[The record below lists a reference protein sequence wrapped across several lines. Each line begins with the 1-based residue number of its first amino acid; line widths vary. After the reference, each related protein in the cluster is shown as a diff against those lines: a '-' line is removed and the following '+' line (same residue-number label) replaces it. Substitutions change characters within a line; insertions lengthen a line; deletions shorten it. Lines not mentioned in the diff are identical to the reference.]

1 MLPKGVCLGHAV
13 LHSDSTV
20 DAVAI
25 NLNESIGDLFS
36 SKQLYEDLFGSPP
49 TGNPSI
55 TLSLTTPAG
64 FRFSPAENGSLQWL
78 DPLVSQPAWAE
89 VQSTTA
95 IPVAENVQLRFIPSA
110 EASQLAA
117 DGHPLTVEVVS
128 SSSAVPTTPATGSVN
143 LQIPNGAAF
152 SYATGQA
159 IGLNEVNADIGGNLT
174 VQVPVRAG
182 ISVSSAG
189 VTDNAVALLDATNI
203 GGVLGVSPVGVGVDT
218 TLKSAANLQVLA
230 DVSGL
235 VSASAHTSADSIS
248 DFADADAHT
257 RFGIKSPPNAT
268 PPADKAQG
276 GFGILNMDLV
286 AGADANVRGT
296 TAIQLDTST
305 DSTSGRARAT
315 TDVGDVAGVGDSAV
329 QAAADLNLTG
339 IAGIGLHTGAH
350 SAMGSAEASTSL
362 ENLRGIFSD
371 TTTSSGTTS
380 LNNPGATVGSKVLDP
395 YSAGGNLAIN
405 TGAKLTALTEASVVG
420 DGVGDHFQGAVEFLK
435 GDEASAHADLGKA
448 YGLMSNAAG
457 GLQMEASGRVDLNIN
472 SQANFTTLADA
483 VAGHATAMSEL
494 LSNNG
499 AVNANLFA
507 GDTGSINSNVD
518 TIFKTIA
525 NTIVGD
531 TTAKGTAMN
540 TVGIGASEFTF
551 TGLGGL
557 VNADANTNGLVR
569 AVSTLGRASSEL
581 NSSTGGIMASTG
593 ETWNTINS
601 PASVPFQARM
611 SGAEQINAIANNTG
625 FAQAA
630 AVAGSSGHNG
640 VSATANQASIG
651 VDGYHFST
659 SESLHLSSVNH
670 VDSTAQAV
678 FGTTSL

>member
-1 MLPKGVCLGHAV
+1 MANQNQ
-13 LHSDSTV
+13 T
-20 DAVAI
+20 
-25 NLNESIGDLFS
+25 IGDLFS
-36 SKQLYEDLFGSPP
+36 SSALYSSLFGSSPP
-49 TGNPSI
+49 SGSPA
-55 TLSLTTPAG
+55 LSLSFTTPPG
-64 FRFSPAENGSLQWL
+64 FGFSPADNGALQWL
-78 DPLVSQPAWAE
+78 NPAGQPEWAE
-89 VQSTTA
+89 VLTTA
-95 IPVAENVQLRFIPSA
+95 SIPVANNVQLRFIPTA
-110 EASQLAA
+110 EASQLASNSQ
-117 DGHPLTVEVVS
+117 PLTVEVVS
-128 SSSAVPTTPATGSVN
+128 STGVAPTSPATGEVD
-143 LQIPNGAAF
+143 LQIPNAAAY

-159 IGLNEVNADIGGNLT
+159 IGLNAVNADIGGNLT

-203 GGVLGVSPVGVGVDT
+203 GGVLGVNPAINANDT

-235 VSASAHTSADSIS
+235 MSASAHTSADIL
-248 DFADADAHT
+248 DAYADADAHT
-257 RFGIKSPPNAT
+257 RFGIKSPPGAT
-268 PPADKAQG
+268 SPADKAQG

-286 AGADANVRGT
+286 AGADANVRGV
-296 TAIQLDTST
+296 TAIQLDTSS
-305 DSTSGRARAT
+305 DSTYGRARAT

-339 IAGIGLHTGAH
+339 IAGIGLHTAAD
-350 SAMGSAEASTSL
+350 SKMGSAEAFTSL
-362 ENLRGIFSD
+362 ENLRGIYSD
-371 TTTSSGTTS
+371 TTTSGNTTS
-380 LNNPGATVGSKVLDP
+380 LNNPGATVGASILDP

-420 DGVGDHFQGAVEFLK
+420 DGAGDHFEGAAEFLK
-435 GDEASAHADLGKA
+435 GDEATAIADLGRA
-448 YGLMSNAAG
+448 YGLVSDAKG

-472 SQANFTTLADA
+472 SQANFTTMADA

-499 AVNANLFA
+499 AFNANLFA

-525 NTIVGD
+525 NTITGD

-551 TGLGGL
+551 TGLGAL

-581 NSSTGGIMASTG
+581 NSSTGGIVANTG
-593 ETWNTINS
+593 ETWKTITGA
-601 PASVPFQARM
+601 PAFQASM

-659 SESLHLSSVNH
+659 SESLNLSSVNN

>member
-1 MLPKGVCLGHAV
+1 M
-13 LHSDSTV
+13 
-20 DAVAI
+20 
-25 NLNESIGDLFS
+25 
-36 SKQLYEDLFGSPP
+36 
-49 TGNPSI
+49 
-55 TLSLTTPAG
+55 
-64 FRFSPAENGSLQWL
+64 
-78 DPLVSQPAWAE
+78 
-89 VQSTTA
+89 
-95 IPVAENVQLRFIPSA
+95 
-110 EASQLAA
+110 
-117 DGHPLTVEVVS
+117 
-128 SSSAVPTTPATGSVN
+128 VN
-143 LQIPNGAAF
+143 LQIPNGAAY

-203 GGVLGVSPVGVGVDT
+203 GGVLGVSPIGAGADT

-235 VSASAHTSADSIS
+235 VSASAHTSADIE
-248 DFADADAHT
+248 DAYADADAQS
-257 RFGIKSPPNAT
+257 RFGIKSPPGAT
-268 PPADKAQG
+268 SPADKAQG

-296 TAIQLDTST
+296 TAIQLDTSS

-315 TDVGDVAGVGDSAV
+315 TDVGNVAGVGDSAV

-339 IAGIGLHTGAH
+339 IAGIGLHTAAD
-350 SAMGSAEASTSL
+350 SKMGSAEATTSL
-362 ENLRGIFSD
+362 DNLRGIFSD
-371 TTTSSGTTS
+371 ATTTGTGTGTTT
-380 LNNPGATVGSKVLDP
+380 LNNPGATVGSKVFDP
-395 YSAGGNLAIN
+395 YSAGGDLAIN

-420 DGVGDHFQGAVEFLK
+420 DGVGDHFQGAAEYLK
-435 GDEASAHADLGKA
+435 GDEAIARADLGNA
-448 YGLMSNAAG
+448 YGLMSNAKG

-483 VAGHATAMSEL
+483 VAGHATAISEL
-494 LSNNG
+494 DSNNG

-507 GDTGSINSNVD
+507 GDSGSISSNVD

-525 NTIVGD
+525 NTITGD

-551 TGLGGL
+551 TGLGAL

-581 NSSTGGIMASTG
+581 NSSTGGIVANTG

-601 PASVPFQARM
+601 PAAVPFHASM

-630 AVAGSSGHNG
+630 AVAGLSGHNG

-651 VDGYHFST
+651 VDGYHLST

>member
-1 MLPKGVCLGHAV
+1 M
-13 LHSDSTV
+13 TTQ
-20 DAVAI
+20 
-25 NLNESIGDLFS
+25 NQSIGDLFS
-36 SKQLYEDLFGSPP
+36 SSALYSLLGSPP
-49 TGNPSI
+49 SGST
-55 TLSLTTPAG
+55 SLTLAFTTPGG
-64 FRFSPAENGSLQWL
+64 FGFSPADNGALQWL
-78 DPLVSQPAWAE
+78 NPAASQPEWAE
-89 VQSTTA
+89 VTSSTS
-95 IPVAENVQLRFIPSA
+95 IPIANDVQLRFIPTA
-110 EASQLAA
+110 EASQLASNA
-117 DGHPLTVEVVS
+117 SIANPLTVEFANVTS
-128 SSSAVPTTPATGSVN
+128 GAINPVN
-143 LQIPNGAAF
+143 LQILDSAAY
-152 SYATGQA
+152 SYSTGQA
-159 IGLNEVNADIGGNLT
+159 IGLNVVNADVGGHLT
-174 VQVPVRAG
+174 VQVPVKAG
-182 ISVSSAG
+182 ISVSSSG
-189 VTDNAVALLDATNI
+189 VSDNAVALLDATNI
-203 GGVLGVSPVGVGVDT
+203 GGVLGVSPIGAGANT

-230 DVSGL
+230 DVSAL
-235 VSASAHTSADSIS
+235 VSASAHTSADIVNAY
-248 DFADADAHT
+248 ADADAHT
-257 RFGIKSPPNAT
+257 RFGIKSPPGAT
-268 PPADKAQG
+268 SPANNAQG

-296 TAIQLDTST
+296 TAIQLDTSS

-339 IAGIGLHTGAH
+339 IAGIGLHTAAD
-350 SAMGSAEASTSL
+350 SNMGSADAFTSV

-371 TTTSSGTTS
+371 TTTTGTGTTS
-380 LNNPGATVGSKVLDP
+380 LNNPGASGHDP

-420 DGVGDHFQGAVEFLK
+420 DGVGDHFEGAAEFLK
-435 GDEASAHADLGKA
+435 GDEATAIADLGRA
-448 YGLMSNAAG
+448 YGLMSNAKG

-472 SQANFTTLADA
+472 SQANFTTMADA

-525 NTIVGD
+525 NTITGD

-551 TGLGGL
+551 TGLGAL

-581 NSSTGGIMASTG
+581 NSSTGGIVANTP

-601 PASVPFQARM
+601 PAAVSVQAKM

-630 AVAGSSGHNG
+630 AVAGSSDHNG

-659 SESLHLSSVNH
+659 SESLNLSSVNN

>member
-1 MLPKGVCLGHAV
+1 M
-13 LHSDSTV
+13 
-20 DAVAI
+20 AI
-25 NLNESIGDLFS
+25 TLNQSQSIGDLFS
-36 SKQLYEDLFGSPP
+36 SDQLYRELFGSAP
-49 TGNPSI
+49 TGTSSL
-55 TLSLTTPAG
+55 TLSLATPAG
-64 FRFSPAENGSLQWL
+64 FGFNPADNGSLQWL
-78 DPLVSQPAWAE
+78 NPAASQPEWAE
-89 VQSTTA
+89 VLATTS
-95 IPVAENVQLRFIPSA
+95 IPLATNVQLRFIPTA
-110 EASQLAA
+110 EASQLAS
-117 DGHPLTVEVVS
+117 DSNRLTVEVVS
-128 SSSAVPTTPATGSVN
+128 STGVVLTSPATGSVD
-143 LQIPNGAAF
+143 LQIPNGAAY

-159 IGLNEVNADIGGNLT
+159 LGLNAVNADVGGNLT

-203 GGVLGVSPVGVGVDT
+203 GGVLGVSPIGAGADT
-218 TLKSAANLQVLA
+218 TLNSAANLQVLA
-230 DVSGL
+230 DVTGL
-235 VSASAHTSADSIS
+235 VSASAHTSADIK
-248 DFADADAHT
+248 DAYADADAHT
-257 RFGIKSPPNAT
+257 RFGIKSPPGAT
-268 PPADKAQG
+268 SPADNAQG

-296 TAIQLDTST
+296 TAIQLDTSS

-315 TDVGDVAGVGDSAV
+315 TDVADVAGVGDSAV

-339 IAGIGLHTGAH
+339 IGGIGLHTAAD
-350 SAMGSAEASTSL
+350 SKMGSAEAFTSV

-371 TTTSSGTTS
+371 TTTSGGTTT
-380 LNNPGATVGSKVLDP
+380 LNNPGATVNSKVLDP

-420 DGVGDHFQGAVEFLK
+420 DGVGDHFEGAAEFLK
-435 GDEASAHADLGKA
+435 GDEATAIADLGRA
-448 YGLMSNAAG
+448 YGLMSNAKG

-483 VAGHATAMSEL
+483 VAGHATAFSEL

-499 AVNANLFA
+499 AVNANLMA

-551 TGLGGL
+551 TGLGAL

-569 AVSTLGRASSEL
+569 AVSTLGKASSEL
-581 NSSTGGIMASTG
+581 NSSTGGIVANTG
-593 ETWNTINS
+593 EIWNAINS
-601 PASVPFQARM
+601 PASVPFQAKM

-659 SESLHLSSVNH
+659 SESLNLSSVNN

>member
-1 MLPKGVCLGHAV
+1 MANQNQ
-13 LHSDSTV
+13 T
-20 DAVAI
+20 
-25 NLNESIGDLFS
+25 IGDLFS
-36 SKQLYEDLFGSPP
+36 SSALYASLFGSSPP
-49 TGNPSI
+49 SGSPA
-55 TLSLTTPAG
+55 LSLSFTTPPG
-64 FRFSPAENGSLQWL
+64 FGFSPADNGALQWL
-78 DPLVSQPAWAE
+78 NPAGQPEWAE
-89 VQSTTA
+89 VLTTTS
-95 IPVAENVQLRFIPSA
+95 IPVANNVQLRFIPTA
-110 EASQLAA
+110 EASQLASNSQ
-117 DGHPLTVEVVS
+117 PLTVEVVS
-128 SSSAVPTTPATGSVN
+128 STGVAPTSPATGSVD
-143 LQIPNGAAF
+143 LQIPNAAAY

-159 IGLNEVNADIGGNLT
+159 IGLNAVNADIGGNLT

-203 GGVLGVSPVGVGVDT
+203 GGVLGVNPAINANDT

-235 VSASAHTSADSIS
+235 MSASAHTSADIL
-248 DFADADAHT
+248 DAYADADAHT
-257 RFGIKSPPNAT
+257 RFGIKSPPGAT
-268 PPADKAQG
+268 SPADKAQG

-286 AGADANVRGT
+286 AGADANVRGV
-296 TAIQLDTST
+296 TAIQLDTSS

-339 IAGIGLHTGAH
+339 IAGIGLHTAAD
-350 SAMGSAEASTSL
+350 SKMGSAEAFTSL
-362 ENLRGIFSD
+362 ENLRGIYSD
-371 TTTSSGTTS
+371 TTTSGNTTS
-380 LNNPGATVGSKVLDP
+380 LNNPGATVGASILDP

-420 DGVGDHFQGAVEFLK
+420 DGAGDHFEGAAEFLK
-435 GDEASAHADLGKA
+435 GDEATAIADLGRA
-448 YGLMSNAAG
+448 YGLVSDAKG

-472 SQANFTTLADA
+472 SQANFTTMADA
-483 VAGHATAMSEL
+483 VAGHATAFSEL

-499 AVNANLFA
+499 AVNANLLA

-531 TTAKGTAMN
+531 TTAKGKAMN

-581 NSSTGGIMASTG
+581 NSSTGGIMANTG
-593 ETWNTINS
+593 ETWKTITVPS
-601 PASVPFQARM
+601 DFKASM

-659 SESLHLSSVNH
+659 SESLNLSSVSN

>member
-1 MLPKGVCLGHAV
+1 M
-13 LHSDSTV
+13 
-20 DAVAI
+20 AI
-25 NLNESIGDLFS
+25 TLNQSQSIGDLFS
-36 SKQLYEDLFGSPP
+36 SDQLYRELFGSAP
-49 TGNPSI
+49 TGTSSL
-55 TLSLTTPAG
+55 TLSLATPAG
-64 FRFSPAENGSLQWL
+64 FGFNPADNGSLQWL
-78 DPLVSQPAWAE
+78 NPAASQPEWAE
-89 VQSTTA
+89 VLTTTP
-95 IPVAENVQLRFIPSA
+95 IPVANNVLLRFIPTA
-110 EASQLAA
+110 EASQLAS
-117 DGHPLTVEVVS
+117 DSNRLTVEVVS
-128 SSSAVPTTPATGSVN
+128 STGVVLTSPATGSVD
-143 LQIPNGAAF
+143 LQIPNGAAY

-159 IGLNEVNADIGGNLT
+159 LGLNAVNADVGGNLT

-203 GGVLGVSPVGVGVDT
+203 GGVLGVNPAINANDT

-230 DVSGL
+230 DVTGL
-235 VSASAHTSADSIS
+235 VSASAHTSADIVNAY
-248 DFADADAHT
+248 ADADAHT
-257 RFGIKSPPNAT
+257 RFGIKSPPGAT
-268 PPADKAQG
+268 SPADNAQG

-296 TAIQLDTST
+296 TAIQLDPSS

-315 TDVGDVAGVGDSAV
+315 TDVGNVAGVGDSAV

-339 IAGIGLHTGAH
+339 IGGIGLHTAAD
-350 SAMGSAEASTSL
+350 SKMGSAEAFTSIK
-362 ENLRGIFSD
+362 NLRGIFSD
-371 TTTSSGTTS
+371 ADTTTNTSTNVTTTS

-420 DGVGDHFQGAVEFLK
+420 DGVGDHFEGAAEFLK
-435 GDEASAHADLGKA
+435 GDEATAIADLGRA
-448 YGLMSNAAG
+448 YGLMSNAKG

-483 VAGHATAMSEL
+483 VAGHATAISEL

-499 AVNANLFA
+499 AVNANLLA

-525 NTIVGD
+525 NTINGD

-551 TGLGGL
+551 TGLGAL

-581 NSSTGGIMASTG
+581 NSSTGGIVANTG
-593 ETWNTINS
+593 ETWKTINGA
-601 PASVPFQARM
+601 PDFKASM

-659 SESLHLSSVNH
+659 SESLNLSSVNN

>member
-1 MLPKGVCLGHAV
+1 MANQNQ
-13 LHSDSTV
+13 T
-20 DAVAI
+20 
-25 NLNESIGDLFS
+25 IGDLFS
-36 SKQLYEDLFGSPP
+36 SSALYTSLFGSSPP
-49 TGNPSI
+49 SGSPA
-55 TLSLTTPAG
+55 LSLSFSTPAG
-64 FRFSPAENGSLQWL
+64 FGFSPADNGALQWL
-78 DPLVSQPAWAE
+78 NPAGQPEWAE
-89 VQSTTA
+89 VLTTTS
-95 IPVAENVQLRFIPSA
+95 IPVANNVQLRFIPTA
-110 EASQLAA
+110 EASQLASNSQ
-117 DGHPLTVEVVS
+117 PLTVEVVS
-128 SSSAVPTTPATGSVN
+128 STGVAPTSPATGEVD
-143 LQIPNGAAF
+143 LQIPNGAAY

-159 IGLNEVNADIGGNLT
+159 IGLNAVNADIGGNLT

-203 GGVLGVSPVGVGVDT
+203 GGVLGVSPIGDVADT

-235 VSASAHTSADSIS
+235 VSASAHTSADIV
-248 DFADADAHT
+248 DAYADADAHT
-257 RFGIKSPPNAT
+257 RFGIKSPPGAT
-268 PPADKAQG
+268 SPADKAQG

-296 TAIQLDTST
+296 TAIQLDTSS

-315 TDVGDVAGVGDSAV
+315 TDVADVAGVGDSAV
-329 QAAADLNLTG
+329 QAAADLNLSG
-339 IAGIGLHTGAH
+339 IAGIGLHTAAD
-350 SAMGSAEASTSL
+350 SKMGSAEAFTSL
-362 ENLRGIFSD
+362 ENLRGIYSD
-371 TTTSSGTTS
+371 TTTSGNTTS
-380 LNNPGATVGSKVLDP
+380 LNNPGATVGARVLDP

-420 DGVGDHFQGAVEFLK
+420 DGVKDNFEGAAEFLK
-435 GDEASAHADLGKA
+435 GDEATAIADLGRA
-448 YGLMSNAAG
+448 YGLVSDAKG

-483 VAGHATAMSEL
+483 VAGHATAKSEL

-593 ETWNTINS
+593 ETWKTIT
-601 PASVPFQARM
+601 PDFQAKM

-659 SESLHLSSVNH
+659 SESLNLSSVNN

>member
-1 MLPKGVCLGHAV
+1 
-13 LHSDSTV
+13 
-20 DAVAI
+20 VA
-25 NLNESIGDLFS
+25 NQNQSIGALFS
-36 SKQLYEDLFGSPP
+36 SDQLYQKLSGRAP
-49 TGNPSI
+49 TGTSSL
-55 TLSLTTPAG
+55 TLSLATPAG
-64 FRFSPAENGSLQWL
+64 FGFNPADNGSLQWL
-78 DPLVSQPAWAE
+78 NPALSQPEWAE
-89 VQSTTA
+89 VLTTTP
-95 IPVAENVQLRFIPSA
+95 IPVANNVLLRFIPTA
-110 EASQLAA
+110 EASQLAS
-117 DGHPLTVEVVS
+117 DSYPLTV
-128 SSSAVPTTPATGSVN
+128 AVATGAPIAIGDPPGFTGSVN
-143 LQIPNGAAF
+143 LQIPNGAAY

-159 IGLNEVNADIGGNLT
+159 IGLNAVNADIGGNLT

-203 GGVLGVSPVGVGVDT
+203 GGVLGVNPAINANDT

-230 DVSGL
+230 DVTGL
-235 VSASAHTSADSIS
+235 VSASAHTSADIVNAY
-248 DFADADAHT
+248 ADADAHT
-257 RFGIKSPPNAT
+257 RFGIKSPPGAT
-268 PPADKAQG
+268 SPADKAQG

-296 TAIQLDTST
+296 TAIQLDTSS

-315 TDVGDVAGVGDSAV
+315 TDVGNVAGVGDSAV

-339 IAGIGLHTGAH
+339 IGGIGLHTAAD
-350 SAMGSAEASTSL
+350 SKMGSAEAFTSV

-371 TTTSSGTTS
+371 VTTSGGSTT
-380 LNNPGATVGSKVLDP
+380 LNNPGATVGSKVFDP

-420 DGVGDHFQGAVEFLK
+420 DGVGDHFEGAAEFLK
-435 GDEASAHADLGKA
+435 GDEATAIADLGRA
-448 YGLMSNAAG
+448 YGLMSNAKG

-483 VAGHATAMSEL
+483 VAGHATAISEL

-499 AVNANLFA
+499 AVNANLMA

-525 NTIVGD
+525 NTINGD
-531 TTAKGTAMN
+531 TTANGTAMN

-557 VNADANTNGLVR
+557 VNADANTHGLVR
-569 AVSTLGRASSEL
+569 SVSTLGRASSEL
-581 NSSTGGIMASTG
+581 NSSTGGIMANTG
-593 ETWNTINS
+593 ETWKTITGA
-601 PASVPFQARM
+601 PAFQAKM

-659 SESLHLSSVNH
+659 SESLNLSSVNN

>member
-1 MLPKGVCLGHAV
+1 MANQTQL
-13 LHSDSTV
+13 
-20 DAVAI
+20 
-25 NLNESIGDLFS
+25 IGDLFS
-36 SKQLYEDLFGSPP
+36 SSALYSSLFGSSPP
-49 TGNPSI
+49 SGSPA
-55 TLSLTTPAG
+55 LSLSFTTPAG
-64 FRFSPAENGSLQWL
+64 FGFSPADNGALQWL
-78 DPLVSQPAWAE
+78 NPAGQPEWAE
-89 VQSTTA
+89 VLTTTS
-95 IPVAENVQLRFIPSA
+95 IPVANNVQLRFIPTA
-110 EASQLAA
+110 EASQLASNSQ
-117 DGHPLTVEVVS
+117 PLTVEVVS
-128 SSSAVPTTPATGSVN
+128 STGVAPTSPATGKVD
-143 LQIPNGAAF
+143 LQIPNGAAY

-159 IGLNEVNADIGGNLT
+159 IGLNVVNADVGGNLT

-203 GGVLGVSPVGVGVDT
+203 GGVLGVSPIGAGADT

-230 DVSGL
+230 DVTGL
-235 VSASAHTSADSIS
+235 VSASAHTSADIV
-248 DFADADAHT
+248 DAYADADAHT
-257 RFGIKSPPNAT
+257 RFGIKSPPGAT
-268 PPADKAQG
+268 SPANNAQG

-296 TAIQLDTST
+296 TAIQLDTSS

-315 TDVGDVAGVGDSAV
+315 TDVADVAGVGDSAV
-329 QAAADLNLTG
+329 QAAADLNLSG
-339 IAGIGLHTGAH
+339 IAGIGLHTAAD
-350 SAMGSAEASTSL
+350 SKMGSAEAFTSV

-371 TTTSSGTTS
+371 ADTTS
-380 LNNPGATVGSKVLDP
+380 LINPGATGHDP

-420 DGVGDHFQGAVEFLK
+420 DGAGDHFEGAAEFLK
-435 GDEASAHADLGKA
+435 GDEATAIADLGRA
-448 YGLMSNAAG
+448 YGLVSDAKG

-483 VAGHATAMSEL
+483 VAGHATAFSEL

-499 AVNANLFA
+499 AVNANLLA

-531 TTAKGTAMN
+531 TTAKGKAMN

-581 NSSTGGIMASTG
+581 NSSTGGIMANTG
-593 ETWNTINS
+593 ETWKTITVPS
-601 PASVPFQARM
+601 DFKASM

-659 SESLHLSSVNH
+659 SESLNLSSVNN

>member
-1 MLPKGVCLGHAV
+1 MA
-13 LHSDSTV
+13 
-20 DAVAI
+20 
-25 NLNESIGDLFS
+25 NQNQSIGELFS
-36 SKQLYEDLFGSPP
+36 SDELYRQLFGRAP
-49 TGNPSI
+49 TGTSSL
-55 TLSLTTPAG
+55 TLSLATPAG
-64 FRFSPAENGSLQWL
+64 FGFNPAENGSLQWL
-78 DPLVSQPAWAE
+78 NPAASQPEWAE
-89 VQSTTA
+89 VLTTTS
-95 IPVAENVQLRFIPSA
+95 IPLATNVQLRFIPTA
-110 EASQLAA
+110 EASQLAT
-117 DGHPLTVEVVS
+117 DSHSLTV
-128 SSSAVPTTPATGSVN
+128 AVATGAPIAIGDPPGFTGSVD
-143 LQIPNGAAF
+143 LQIPDSAAY

-159 IGLNEVNADIGGNLT
+159 IGLNAVNADIGGNLT

-203 GGVLGVSPVGVGVDT
+203 GGVLGVSPIGASADT

-235 VSASAHTSADSIS
+235 VSASAHTSADIVNAY
-248 DFADADAHT
+248 ADADAHT
-257 RFGIKSPPNAT
+257 RFGIKNPPGAPVSANK
-268 PPADKAQG
+268 PEG

-296 TAIQLDTST
+296 TAIQLDTSS

-315 TDVGDVAGVGDSAV
+315 TDVADVAGVGDSAV
-329 QAAADLNLTG
+329 QAAADINLTG
-339 IAGIGLHTGAH
+339 IAGIGLHTAAD
-350 SAMGSAEASTSL
+350 SKMGSAEAFTSV

-371 TTTSSGTTS
+371 TTTTS
-380 LNNPGATVGSKVLDP
+380 LNNPGATVGTKVLDP

-420 DGVGDHFQGAVEFLK
+420 DGVGDHFQGAAEFLK
-435 GDEASAHADLGKA
+435 GDEATAIADLGRA
-448 YGLMSNAAG
+448 YGLVSDAKG
-457 GLQMEASGRVDLNIN
+457 GLQMEASGQVDLNIN
-472 SQANFTTLADA
+472 SQANFTTMADA
-483 VAGHATAMSEL
+483 VAGHATAFSEL

-525 NTIVGD
+525 NTITGD

-581 NSSTGGIMASTG
+581 NSSTGGIVANTG
-593 ETWNTINS
+593 ETWKTITGA
-601 PASVPFQARM
+601 PAFKASM

-659 SESLHLSSVNH
+659 SESLNLSSVNN

>member
-1 MLPKGVCLGHAV
+1 VTNSYQSIG
-13 LHSDSTV
+13 
-20 DAVAI
+20 
-25 NLNESIGDLFS
+25 NFSIGDLFTS
-36 SKQLYEDLFGSPP
+36 AKLYSLFGSTSDTISLKPP
-49 TGNPSI
+49 LGVDFGFNP
-55 TLSLTTPAG
+55 T
-64 FRFSPAENGSLQWL
+64 ENGSLQWL
-78 DPLVSQPAWAE
+78 NPDQASKPAWAE
-89 VQSTTA
+89 VLTTTS
-95 IPVAENVQLRFIPSA
+95 IPVADYVQLRFIPTA
-110 EASQLAA
+110 EAFQLAS
-117 DGHPLTVEVVS
+117 DSQPFTVAVVPIAIGDTEEFTS
-128 SSSAVPTTPATGSVN
+128 SVD
-143 LQIPNGAAF
+143 LQIPNGAAY

-159 IGLNEVNADIGGNLT
+159 IGLNAVNADIGGNLT

-203 GGVLGVSPVGVGVDT
+203 GGVLGVNFSDNLNDT

-235 VSASAHTSADSIS
+235 VSASAHTSADIK
-248 DFADADAHT
+248 DAYADADAHS
-257 RFGIKSPPNAT
+257 RFGIKSPPDAT
-268 PPADKAQG
+268 SPADKAQG

-296 TAIQLDTST
+296 TAIQLDTSS

-315 TDVGDVAGVGDSAV
+315 TDVGNVAGVGDSAV

-339 IAGIGLHTGAH
+339 IGGIGLHTAAN
-350 SAMGSAEASTSL
+350 SAMGSAEATTSL
-362 ENLRGIFSD
+362 KNLRGIFSD
-371 TTTSSGTTS
+371 ATTNGGTTS
-380 LNNPGATVGSKVLDP
+380 LNNPGALGLDP

-420 DGVGDHFQGAVEFLK
+420 DGMKDNFEGAAEFLK
-435 GDEASAHADLGKA
+435 GDEATAIADLGRA
-448 YGLMSNAAG
+448 YGLMSNAMG

-472 SQANFTTLADA
+472 SQANFTTMADA
-483 VAGHATAMSEL
+483 VAGHATAFSEL

-499 AVNANLFA
+499 AVNANLMA

-525 NTIVGD
+525 NTINGD
-531 TTAKGTAMN
+531 TSAKGTAMN
-540 TVGIGASEFTF
+540 TVGIGASEFIF
-551 TGLGGL
+551 TGLGAL

-569 AVSTLGRASSEL
+569 AVSTLGKASSEL
-581 NSSTGGIMASTG
+581 NSSTGGIVANTG
-593 ETWNTINS
+593 V
-601 PASVPFQARM
+601 PPFQASM

-659 SESLHLSSVNH
+659 SESLNLSSVNN

>member
-1 MLPKGVCLGHAV
+1 MLFYIAIQPPAEAV
-13 LHSDSTV
+13 SVTPNQSQ
-20 DAVAI
+20 
-25 NLNESIGDLFS
+25 SIGQLFTS
-36 SKQLYEDLFGSPP
+36 DQLYYKLFGEQPEGKASL
-49 TGNPSI
+49 N
-55 TLSLTTPAG
+55 LSLKSEG
-64 FRFSPAENGSLQWL
+64 FGFNPPENGRLEWL
-78 DPLVSQPAWAE
+78 NADSPYTAADRKWDEVSPD
-89 VQSTTA
+89 TD
-95 IPVAENVQLRFIPSA
+95 IPIGVGDKVFLRFIPTA
-110 EASQLAA
+110 EASQLASNA
-117 DGHPLTVEVVS
+117 HPLTV
-128 SSSAVPTTPATGSVN
+128 AVAKSESVNYAPDTEGFTGSVD
-143 LQIPNGAAF
+143 LQIPNGAAY

-203 GGVLGVSPVGVGVDT
+203 GGVLGVNPANTDNDT

-230 DVSGL
+230 DVSGQ
-235 VSASAHTSADSIS
+235 VSASAHTSADIE
-248 DFADADAHT
+248 DAYADADAHT
-257 RFGIKSPPNAT
+257 RFGLKNPPGA
-268 PPADKAQG
+268 ADDPNKPEG

-286 AGADANVRGT
+286 AGADANVRGV
-296 TAIQLDTST
+296 TAIQLDTSS

-339 IAGIGLHTGAH
+339 IAGIGLHTAAD
-350 SAMGSAEASTSL
+350 SKMGSAEAFTSL
-362 ENLRGIFSD
+362 DNLRGIFSD
-371 TTTSSGTTS
+371 ATTSGGTTT
-380 LNNPGATVGSKVLDP
+380 LNNPGATVGSKVFDP
-395 YSAGGNLAIN
+395 YSAGGDLAIN

-420 DGVGDHFQGAVEFLK
+420 DGVGDHFQGAAEYLK
-435 GDEASAHADLGKA
+435 GDEATAIADLGKA
-448 YGLMSNAAG
+448 YGLMSNATG

-483 VAGHATAMSEL
+483 VAGHATAISEL

-499 AVNANLFA
+499 AVNANLMA
-507 GDTGSINSNVD
+507 GDSGSINSNVD

-525 NTIVGD
+525 NTINGD

-551 TGLGGL
+551 TGLGAL

-569 AVSTLGRASSEL
+569 AVSTLGKASSEL
-581 NSSTGGIMASTG
+581 NSSTGGIVANTG
-593 ETWNTINS
+593 ETWKTINGA
-601 PASVPFQARM
+601 PDFKASM

-659 SESLHLSSVNH
+659 SESLNLSSVNN